1 MNVYE
6 LEALVRA
13 ADSLRNYNCNTK
25 GDRVHEKL
33 LDRVSSELD
42 KIETGDEVRALQV
55 SNDIKQAN
63 LNLLAGKVIELIEAR
78 MEGSTRGFSMGELK
92 DLAASLIQEEPAT
105 AEVLN

>member
-25 GDRVHEKL
+25 GDKVHEQL
-33 LDRVSSELD
+33 LDRVAAELA
-42 KIETGDEVRALQV
+42 KVETADGVRALQV

-63 LNLLAGKVIELIEAR
+63 LNLLAGKVIEFIEAR
-78 MEGSTRGFSMGELK
+78 MEGSARGFSMGELK